1 MSKVDDVELQA
12 PVAEER
18 SSESTS
24 GIDVKLFTAE
34 ADEVNDYAASAMDN
48 IFGSLNDALGAQ
60 ISSAF
65 DGGGDDEGGADV
77 DVLTLLFVLIISKIG
92 ISFSVGI
99 DWSLFSDAFGWLN
112 QLSVLAPHVPNVGQ
126 TTIKTV
132 TFVLLL
138 LVQPVCLG
146 RMLWLSREHRGD
158 LAPTLPDAVAWLPRV
173 IRTKLIPYNSIFT
186 PLTVVLWLLFWVIFI
201 PAMATKSHM
210 LAGFTFLF
218 FGMPAAY
225 LTFVNFVRQ
234 KTWEYVYLRC
244 ADVVRVRQYENLCL
258 KEGSFVL
265 FLFVAAYSFVMN
277 FFIALMATWDGQTG
291 AQNAFLVI
299 GFILY
304 STLPLYYL
312 YHLITDVNADRTFR
326 IFREQLGT
334 VCFTASVI
342 TTITLY
348 ILLIIYISFLFTQFD
363 KKKLSTLYA
372 QSPHSWTSTCT

>member
-1 MSKVDDVELQA
+1 MSTLNDVELQA
-12 PVAEER
+12 PAAEER
-18 SSESTS
+18 ESESTS
-24 GIDVKLFTAE
+24 GIGVKLFTAE
-34 ADEVNDYAASAMDN
+34 ADEVEGYAASAMDN

-65 DGGGDDEGGADV
+65 DGGGGDDEGGADV
-77 DVLTLLFVLIISKIG
+77 DVLTLLAVLIISKLG

-138 LVQPVCLG
+138 LIQPVCLG
-146 RMLWLSREHRGD
+146 RMNWLAREHRGE
-158 LAPTLPDAVAWLPRV
+158 LALPFPSVLSWLPRV
-173 IRTKLIPYNSIFT
+173 IRTKLIPFSSMFT
-186 PLTVVLWLLFWVIFI
+186 PLTVLLWLLFWVIFI
-201 PAMATKSHM
+201 PAMATNSHM
-210 LAGFTFLF
+210 LAGFVCLF
-218 FGMPAAY
+218 FGFPAAY

-258 KEGSFVL
+258 REGSFVL
-265 FLFVAAYSFVMN
+265 FLFVAAYSFVIN
-277 FFIALMATWDGQTG
+277 FFVALMATWSSQTG
-291 AQNAFLVI
+291 TQNAFLVI

-304 STLPLYYL
+304 SALPLYYL

-326 IFREQLGT
+326 IFREQLG
-334 VCFTASVI
+334 
-342 TTITLY
+342 
-348 ILLIIYISFLFTQFD
+348 
-363 KKKLSTLYA
+363 KL
-372 QSPHSWTSTCT
+372 